1 MMRIAVVVAISALMY
16 FCTGCRSAE
25 RVSYSVES
33 TSRTCVNPWDD
44 KLIDKIDV
52 SITMRKSW

>member
-1 MMRIAVVVAISALMY
+1 MMRISVLVALSALMY

-33 TSRTCVNPWDD
+33 TSRTCVSPWDD
-44 KLIDKIDV
+44 KLVDKIDV

>member
-1 MMRIAVVVAISALMY
+1 MMRIAILVAAFVFMY

>member
-1 MMRIAVVVAISALMY
+1 MMRIAVLVASALMY

-25 RVSYSVES
+25 KVSYSVES

-44 KLIDKIDV
+44 KLVDKIDV

>member
-25 RVSYSVES
+25 KVNYSVES

-44 KLIDKIDV
+44 KLVDKIDL
-52 SITMRKSW
+52 SITIRKSW

>member
-1 MMRIAVVVAISALMY
+1 MMRIAILVALSALMY

-33 TSRTCVNPWDD
+33 TSRTSVNPWDD
-44 KLIDKIDV
+44 KLVDKIDL
-52 SITMRKSW
+52 SITIRKSW

>member
-1 MMRIAVVVAISALMY
+1 MMRIGILVAASALMY
-16 FCTGCRSAE
+16 FCTGCRSAD

>member
-1 MMRIAVVVAISALMY
+1 MMRIAILVAACALMY

-44 KLIDKIDV
+44 KLVDKIDL